1 MRTLTKL
8 FANIKNGQRA
18 GKSIIKTP
26 FSKSSMEILN
36 LLFLEGFIC
45 GYGRKDCKNIETYGK
60 PDISF
65 IYILLKYKNS
75 QPVIKDIKQISSSG
89 CRVYKRVKC
98 LESSNSFEFIILS
111 TPKGI
116 ISHKTAMSLNV
127 GGEVLCKVI

>member
-18 GKSIIKTP
+18 GKGMIKTP
-26 FSKSSMEILN
+26 FSKCSIKILN

-45 GYGRKDCKNIETYGK
+45 GYGLSLRSPQLKKINQ
-60 PDISF
+60 PF
-65 IYILLKYKNS
+65 IYILLKYKDS
-75 QPVIKDIKQISSSG
+75 QPVIKNIKQISSSG
-89 CRVYKRVKC
+89 CRVYKNVKS
-98 LESSNSFEFIILS
+98 LQSHTRASFEFIILS

-116 ISHKTAMSLNV
+116 ISHKTAISLNV

>member
-18 GKSIIKTP
+18 GKGIIKTP
-26 FSKSSMEILN
+26 FSKCSIKILH

-45 GYGRKDCKNIETYGK
+45 GYGKMEPSTTTQT
-60 PDISF
+60 F
-65 IYILLKYKNS
+65 IYILLKYKDS

-89 CRVYKRVKC
+89 CKVYKNVKS
-98 LESSNSFEFIILS
+98 LQSSYNSFEFIILS
-111 TPKGI
+111 TSKGI
-116 ISHKTAMSLNV
+116 ISHKTAISLNV

>member
-18 GKSIIKTP
+18 GKGMIKTP
-26 FSKSSMEILN
+26 FSKCSIKILN

-45 GYGRKDCKNIETYGK
+45 GYGKIEPSATMQQHPG
-60 PDISF
+60 
-65 IYILLKYKNS
+65 IYILLKYKDS
-75 QPVIKDIKQISSSG
+75 QPVIKNIKQISSSG
-89 CRVYKRVKC
+89 CRVYKNVKS
-98 LESSNSFEFIILS
+98 LQLSTASNSFEFIILS

-116 ISHKTAMSLNV
+116 ISHKTAISLNV